1 MSFNGSGTFLINST
15 GQPVV
20 ANTVISATVFNALTA
35 DLASG
40 LTNCI
45 TKDGQSTP
53 TANIPMGSNK
63 ITGLAVGTLIND
75 AATLGQVQSTAA
87 KLIGSISGVD
97 TVLGIMSP
105 TLTAYAAGQLFY
117 YIAAGANTG
126 AVTLNIDGL
135 GAKAVT
141 RDGST
146 ALAAGD
152 INSGEIVVVIYDGTR
167 FQMINAA
174 NSFGNTTINGT
185 LTVTGNTGLQA
196 NVSITSTL
204 SVGGTFAVTGAATL
218 GSTLAV
224 TGKADLPTV
233 STASINA
240 AVAVVTTGTVTNL
253 TSTSASIAS
262 VNAGVALLTT
272 ATVTD
277 LTASSASIASANIGN
292 LQFTAASI
300 ASINAG
306 VAVITNLT
314 ATSASIASANVGTAV
329 ITTGTVTNLTSTSAS
344 IASANVAVALV
355 TTGTVTNLTSTSASI
370 ASANLGTAVV
380 TTGTVTN
387 LTATSASIAS
397 ANAGTAVV
405 TNLTA
410 TGASIASANVG
421 TGVVTALTVTG
432 ASVASANVG
441 TAVITTLTATGASV
455 ASINAGVAL
464 VTTGTVTNLTS
475 TTASI
480 ASANIGVAAI
490 GTLSVTGASIASLNA
505 GTATITT
512 GNLTFS
518 STAQRITGDMSNAT
532 VSNRLAFQ
540 TSTTNGATV
549 ISAIPNGTGA
559 ASTLDLYSSNDPTN
573 SAYFRIQ
580 SFTSAVG
587 LNSAITGTGSY
598 KDMAFLTG
606 GSERMRLST
615 TGILGLGVTPSAWS
629 LPGIQSQYGL
639 FSGQNETSIVY
650 NAYYDS
656 AWKYFQTGASTRYY
670 QASGT
675 HSWDT
680 AVSGT
685 AGNAITYTQ
694 RMIIDSS
701 GNVGIGG
708 TAGSNT
714 RLDVLG
720 TAPLVGGVARI
731 FNARATIP
739 TSTVAGIGYQSEL
752 NTPASGTL
760 TTHYHFYSAQGTF
773 GAGSAVTN
781 QYGFYAESNLTSATN
796 NYGFYSNI
804 ASGSNRWNFYAAGT
818 ADNYFAGRVFFT
830 STNATPATNNVE
842 GMAWTTSKNL
852 QVSCEGDP
860 LFVNRKGSDGALVN
874 FYQDGAVEGSIS
886 VAGNTVSYNPFMGSH
901 YTEIVGAMPTL
912 KGTVLE
918 SLDELVDGKYSS
930 QDRLPKAKVSDTA
943 GSSAVYG
950 VYFAPDSDPDTN
962 DGILAAALGASWV
975 RIAAGVT
982 VQRGDLLES
991 NGDGCAKVQSD
1002 DIIRSKTIGK
1012 VTSTTVADTYPDGS
1026 YIVPCVL
1033 YCG

>member
-306 VAVITNLT
+306 VAVVTNLT

-344 IASANVAVALV
+344 IASANAAVALI

-421 TGVVTALTVTG
+421 TGVVTTLTATQASVGSINAAVALVTNGTVTTLSGTQASITSANHAVLRLLGSVSGYVGLQG
-432 ASVASANVG
+432 AAAAGSTTYTLPSADGSSGQVLSTNGSGTLSWATGGGGGTGDVVGPASATDNAITRFDLTTGKLIQNSTVILDDAGTITGVASLAAVTASITSANAG
-441 TAVITTLTATGASV
+441 TAVITTLTATGAS
-455 ASINAGVAL
+455 
-464 VTTGTVTNLTS
+464 
-475 TTASI
+475 I
-480 ASANIGVAAI
+480 ASANMGVAVLALGAV
-490 GTLSVTGASIASLNA
+490 GTPSYT
-505 GTATITT
+505 
-512 GNLTFS
+512 
-518 STAQRITGDMSNAT
+518 
-532 VSNRLAFQ
+532 
-540 TSTTNGATV
+540 
-549 ISAIPNGTGA
+549 
-559 ASTLDLYSSNDPTN
+559 
-573 SAYFRIQ
+573 
-580 SFTSAVG
+580 FTSD
-587 LNSAITGTGSY
+587 LNTGMWSPAADTVAWS
-598 KDMAFLTG
+598 TG
-606 GSERMRLST
+606 GSERMR
-615 TGILGLGVTPSAWS
+615 
-629 LPGIQSQYGL
+629 
-639 FSGQNETSIVY
+639 
-650 NAYYDS
+650 
-656 AWKYFQTGASTRYY
+656 
-670 QASGT
+670 
-675 HSWDT
+675 
-680 AVSGT
+680 
-685 AGNAITYTQ
+685 
-694 RMIIDSS
+694 IDSS

-708 TAGSNT
+708 PASANTKVHALSTLPTSSNQTFTFLTTGTIPSSNT
-714 RLDVLG
+714 
-720 TAPLVGGVARI
+720 GVAVG
-731 FNARATIP
+731 FYSNQTTAAASFTL
-739 TSTVAGIGYQSEL
+739 A
-752 NTPASGTL
+752 NT
-760 TTHYHFYSAQGTF
+760 YHFYANPGSK
-773 GAGSAVTN
+773 GAGSSITN
-781 QYGFYAESNLTSATN
+781 QIGFYADSSLTDATN
-796 NYGFYSNI
+796 NFGFYSNI

-818 ADNYFAGRVFFT
+818 AQNYFAGNTGIGVAPPSDHRLNVRGSDST
-830 STNATPATNNVE
+830 SSNTALVVSNSSATNMLYVRNDNYLNSAAVNNYSVA
-842 GMAWTTSKNL
+842 GTTVVIDGSNFLGKTTSSLRYKK
-852 QVSCEGDP
+852 DI
-860 LFVNRKGSDGALVN
+860 VNYDKGLLAISKLRPV
-874 FYQDGAVEGSIS
+874 YYKSAVEGPNGVDPKQHAGLIAEEIEAEGFEEFLIRDNDGRAESIQYPNM
-886 VAGNTVSYNPFMGSH
+886 VALLVKAVQ
-901 YTEIVGAMPTL
+901 EL
-912 KGTVLE
+912 KAELE
-918 SLDELVDGKYSS
+918 AL
-930 QDRLPKAKVSDTA
+930 KAK
-943 GSSAVYG
+943 
-950 VYFAPDSDPDTN
+950 
-962 DGILAAALGASWV
+962 
-975 RIAAGVT
+975 
-982 VQRGDLLES
+982 
-991 NGDGCAKVQSD
+991 
-1002 DIIRSKTIGK
+1002 
-1012 VTSTTVADTYPDGS
+1012 
-1026 YIVPCVL
+1026 
-1033 YCG
+1033 

>member
-224 TGKADLPTV
+224 TGKSDLPTV

-277 LTASSASIASANIGN
+277 LTASNASIASANIGN

-306 VAVITNLT
+306 VAVVTNLT

-344 IASANVAVALV
+344 IASANAAVALI

-397 ANAGTAVV
+397 ANASTAVV

-410 TGASIASANVG
+410 TGASIASANLG

-490 GTLSVTGASIASLNA
+490 GTLSFTGASIASLNA

-518 STAQRITGDMSNAT
+518 STGQRITGDFGNAT
-532 VSNRLAFQ
+532 PSNRVMFQ
-540 TSTTNGATV
+540 NSVTNASTQ
-549 ISAIPNGTGA
+549 IEAIPNGTATTAGIVL
-559 ASTLDLYSSNDPTN
+559 SNNSDPNNSSNFFIGTVGTTDCRLSGN
-573 SAYFRIQ
+573 SR
-580 SFTSAVG
+580 G
-587 LNSAITGTGSY
+587 TGTLLPMTFY
-598 KDMAFLTG
+598 TG
-606 GSERMRLST
+606 GSERMRLDTSGNVGIGT
-615 TGILGLGVTPSAWS
+615 TTAAAGGLLTLNRAPAAAFGTPMLQVGGASFTSGGYYSIGLGFTDATYTEPPSEIAFVTTSD
-629 LPGIQSQYGL
+629 
-639 FSGQNETSIVY
+639 SGGTL
-650 NAYYDS
+650 
-656 AWKYFQTGASTRYY
+656 GAITFGTR
-670 QASGT
+670 SVT
-675 HSWDT
+675 TNT
-680 AVSGT
+680 AVT
-685 AGNAITYTQ
+685 E
-694 RMIIDSS
+694 RMRIDSS

-708 TAGSNT
+708 TAEAYS
-714 RLDVLG
+714 RLNLLG
-720 TAPLVGGVARI
+720 TYPTSS
-731 FNARATIP
+731 NATQVVRLSGTIP
-739 TSTVAGIGYQSEL
+739 
-752 NTPASGTL
+752 SGTTASYRSFLSRPVTQATAFTL
-760 TTHYHFYSAQGTF
+760 TNLIHFEADPQTL

-781 QYGFYAESNLTSATN
+781 QYGFSVADSLTGATN

-804 ASGSNRWNFYAAGT
+804 ASGSNRYNFYAAGT
-818 ADNYFAGRVFFT
+818 AQNYFAGRTDVGNT
-830 STNATPATNNVE
+830 RIEATNNWSGVKIYSE
-842 GMAWTTSKNL
+842 TG
-852 QVSCEGDP
+852 VS
-860 LFVNRKGSDGALVN
+860 VADGATVTLTNTVCGAVTIN
-874 FYQDGAVEGSIS
+874 VYETASGDGGTFFANYSGTVTKLAGDGAATDTGSTFAVYKS
-886 VAGNTVSYNPFMGSH
+886 AGSHTLTLKNKYGNTRGFRVSV
-901 YTEIVGAMPTL
+901 IGAY
-912 KGTVLE
+912 VE
-918 SLDELVDGKYSS
+918 
-930 QDRLPKAKVSDTA
+930 
-943 GSSAVYG
+943 
-950 VYFAPDSDPDTN
+950 
-962 DGILAAALGASWV
+962 
-975 RIAAGVT
+975 
-982 VQRGDLLES
+982 
-991 NGDGCAKVQSD
+991 
-1002 DIIRSKTIGK
+1002 
-1012 VTSTTVADTYPDGS
+1012 
-1026 YIVPCVL
+1026 
-1033 YCG
+1033 